1 MARKLADG
9 AAADGSITPRKSSLQ
24 PRTSITAG
32 AINTMR
38 ERSQTVNVAVLAGL
52 AVPDSPTALRSNS
65 PSFDGMATPQKS
77 LLSQRLGI
85 ATPTGG
91 DAGGPPCLR
100 LLLSLAAELGAPT
113 CGLP

>member
-1 MARKLADG
+1 LQLLHLVGDPSTLSCTSAQAMARKLAEG

-32 AINTMR
+32 AISTMR

-77 LLSQRLGI
+77 LLSQRVGS
-85 ATPTGG
+85 ATPGN
-91 DAGGPPCLR
+91 DAGKV
-100 LLLSLAAELGAPT
+100 
-113 CGLP
+113 